1 MRLNMNKDEFIT
13 GIVNWFNKFAEQHN
27 LTVDKVPGD
36 DISFESEGSRYLK
49 KGGKFPIAI
58 ARSADNTVSCQL
70 HNVYGKH
77 SVTIRDGSNVMTL
90 SFTEVNDEY
99 HLGNISID
107 GDSTAD
113 TCGQV
118 VTVLDILEDI
128 TDLEKEANHS

>member
-1 MRLNMNKDEFIT
+1 MNKNEFVT

-27 LTVDKVPGD
+27 LTVDKIPGD

-49 KGGKFPIAI
+49 KDGKFPIAI

-70 HNVYGKH
+70 HSVYGKP
-77 SVTIRDGSNVMTL
+77 SITVRDSGNSMTL
-90 SFTEVNDEY
+90 SFTEGDEY
-99 HLGNISID
+99 QLCNISIE

-128 TDLEKEANHS
+128 ADLEKEANLS